1 MDAKRCKSL
10 KTPTVQVRFVRHRI
24 LFTLLVMLFVA
35 SSAAHAQT
43 GAGPDIDG
51 HRAEVGA
58 FYTGVN
64 LEGFGETVNGLGGRF
79 GYNFNQHLALDAEF
93 SFFPETHLGNSQLGQ
108 KTQAFAGVRA
118 GARSQ
123 RVGLF
128 AKLRPGV
135 MFIGEVTSGFNCSG
149 NGLGQTCR
157 PSHNNLALDAGGVLE
172 LYPSS
177 RAIVRLDVGDTIVRI
192 RNTTRG
198 LLTGGPVA
206 TSDTTH
212 NFQFSVGFG
221 YRF

>member
-1 MDAKRCKSL
+1 M
-10 KTPTVQVRFVRHRI
+10 VRKIFI
-24 LFTLLVMLFVA
+24 AAFTLIIF
-35 SSAAHAQT
+35 SPAAARAQGG
-43 GAGPDIDG
+43 GAPDVDT
-51 HRAEVGA
+51 HRTEVGVL
-58 FYTGVN
+58 YTGIN
-64 LEGFGETVNGLGGRF
+64 LEGFGETINGLGGRF
-79 GYNFNQHLALDAEF
+79 GYNFNQHFALDTEF
-93 SFFPETHLGNSQLGQ
+93 SFFPETHLGNSQFGQ

-135 MFIGEVTSGFNCSG
+135 MFIGEVTSGFNCSS

-172 LYPSS
+172 LYPST
-177 RAIVRLDVGDTIVRI
+177 RAIVRLDAGDTIVRI
-192 RNTTRG
+192 RDTTRG
-198 LLTGGPVA
+198 LLGSSTAV
-206 TSDTTH
+206 SDTTH

>member
-1 MDAKRCKSL
+1 M
-10 KTPTVQVRFVRHRI
+10 RHRI
-24 LFTLLVMLFVA
+24 FFTLLATLFVA
-35 SSAAHAQT
+35 SSVAHAQA
-43 GAGPDIDG
+43 GAGPDVDG

-64 LEGFGETVNGLGGRF
+64 LEGFRETVNGLGGGF
-79 GYNFNQHLALDAEF
+79 GYNFNKHLALDAEF
-93 SFFPETHLGNSQLGQ
+93 SFFPEAHLGNSQFGQ
-108 KTQAFAGVRA
+108 KTQAFAGIRA
-118 GARSQ
+118 GARAK

-135 MFIGEVTSGFNCSG
+135 MFIGEVTSGFNCSN

-177 RAIVRLDVGDTIVRI
+177 RAIVRLDAGDTIVRI
-192 RNTTRG
+192 RHTTRG
-198 LLTGGPVA
+198 LLGSSTAV
-206 TSDTTH
+206 SDTTH

>member
-1 MDAKRCKSL
+1 MHHKMFFA
-10 KTPTVQVRFVRHRI
+10 
-24 LFTLLVMLFVA
+24 LLVTLFVA
-35 SSAAHAQT
+35 SAAARAQT
-43 GAGPDIDG
+43 SGEPDVDA

-64 LEGFGETVNGLGGRF
+64 LDGFGETVNGLGGRF
-79 GYNFNQHLALDAEF
+79 SYNFNKHFALDTEF
-93 SFFPETHLGNSQLGQ
+93 SFFPETHLGNSQFGQ
-108 KTQAFAGVRA
+108 KAQAFAGVKA
-118 GARSQ
+118 GARSN

-149 NGLGQTCR
+149 QTCR

-177 RAIVRLDVGDTIVRI
+177 RTIVRLDAGDTIVRI
-192 RNTTRG
+192 RNATRG
-198 LLTGGPVA
+198 VLGSPTA
-206 TSDTTH
+206 ASDTTH